1 MNVSMNTIL
10 NNSVVA
16 VLLVVAPRPC
26 FAMGPMAQVS
36 KERAR
41 ALGMEVRTK
50 ASGTNAVLV
59 ELEFKTEGALKRF
72 SPENNSRVELTIKD
86 GEKLL
91 LGDAVL
97 REKRWSSG
105 SVVVSF
111 WANRGYL
118 DKVALI
124 VIVGS
129 GQLSGGAYELRV
141 KDFVELEKIR

>member
-1 MNVSMNTIL
+1 MKTIL
-10 NNSVVA
+10 NISVVT
-16 VLLVVAPRPC
+16 VLLVVLPRPC
-26 FAMGPMAQVS
+26 FAMGPMEQVT
-36 KERAR
+36 KERAK

-59 ELEFKTEGALKRF
+59 EMEFKTEGALKRF

-91 LGDAVL
+91 LGDVVL
-97 REKRWSSG
+97 REKRSSSG

-111 WANRGYL
+111 WANRAYL